1 MPSLLRFLMA
11 MTFNFGGKVRPAFGL
26 QSRFEIGGGAGESP
40 YAPVLWRFTPISLHK
55 HLLKLVRYLVMVVVV
70 VVGRTKACCKLGS

>member
-26 QSRFEIGGGAGESP
+26 QSRFEIGGGQGNRP
-40 YAPVLWRFTPISLHK
+40 TPLFFGDLPQFLYTNTFLNWFGIL
-55 HLLKLVRYLVMVVVV
+55 
-70 VVGRTKACCKLGS
+70 